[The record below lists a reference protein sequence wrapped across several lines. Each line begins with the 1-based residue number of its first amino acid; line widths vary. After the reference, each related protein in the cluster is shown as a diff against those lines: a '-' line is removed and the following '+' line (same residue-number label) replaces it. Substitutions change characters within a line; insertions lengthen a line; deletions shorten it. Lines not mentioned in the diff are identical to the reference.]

1 MYQIEEAE
9 VQRNHGMLLETA
21 GLFIIFVF
29 GLEWAL
35 NFREQCIEFSPV
47 AGIRGKSAM
56 FASQSVLRDWSVP
69 IVI

>member
-1 MYQIEEAE
+1 
-9 VQRNHGMLLETA
+9 MLLETA